1 MSQLRDNEFEGYPG
15 IDYENG
21 REHLKYRVGSDEFY
35 AIELKESG
43 KVIGN
48 VYFGKRDFEAKEIG
62 YIVNRDYQRKGYAL
76 EAINAVID
84 MAFSEGIHRVFAE
97 CDPRNECSWRLLEK
111 AIYLA
116 KQKGVQLLIFP
127 ECSLTGYPPRNII
140 NSSSV
145 DFNLV
150 HSLCDKL
157 QSIADKNDISFIVG
171 TIFKEKE
178 IYNRALLFQPNTK
191 NISYDKRALWGW
203 DNDNFT
209 KGNSDGIFEMDGIVF
224 GIRICFEIRFPEFF
238 RELYKKNTDV
248 NVILFYDVSDTD
260 DKERYSMIRGH
271 LQTRAVENVATTIL
285 VNTTSPF
292 QTAQTM
298 VFGKSGQCVRECV
311 RNESELLIY
320 DFEKTMNDFGENGRA
335 SISDF
340 LLR

>member
-1 MSQLRDNEFEGYPG
+1 MRIGAYQFAVSGNIYDNYNQ
-15 IDYENG
+15 I
-21 REHLKYRVGSDEFY
+21 
-35 AIELKESG
+35 
-43 KVIGN
+43 
-48 VYFGKRDFEAKEIG
+48 
-62 YIVNRDYQRKGYAL
+62 
-76 EAINAVID
+76 
-84 MAFSEGIHRVFAE
+84 
-97 CDPRNECSWRLLEK
+97 EK

-292 QTAQTM
+292 QTAPTM
-298 VFGKSGQCVRECV
+298 VFGKSGQCVREWV